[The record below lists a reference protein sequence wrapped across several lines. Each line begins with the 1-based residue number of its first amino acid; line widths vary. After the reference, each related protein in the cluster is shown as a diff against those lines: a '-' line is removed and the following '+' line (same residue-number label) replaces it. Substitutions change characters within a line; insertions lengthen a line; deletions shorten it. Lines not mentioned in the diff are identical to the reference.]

1 MNDLESRLR
10 SLTFREP
17 PPGWRGSIVSVSSER
32 GWQKWLAPHPAAW
45 VALAAIWVVL
55 ALVSQTF
62 ERPAASTSTPNIAA
76 TKNSDPLLEPTL
88 LAFHLRA
95 AAGMEP
101 PL

>member
-1 MNDLESRLR
+1 MNDLEAKLR

-17 PPGWRGSIVSVSSER
+17 PPGWRGSMVSVTSEP
-32 GWQKWLAPHPAAW
+32 GWRKWFAPHPAAW
-45 VALAAIWVVL
+45 AALAAIWLVL

-62 ERPAASTSTPNIAA
+62 ERPSSSASNVAAKRNV
-76 TKNSDPLLEPTL
+76 DPLSEPTL